1 MTFTT
6 DRYAPEFTLGK
17 RAHSVVRFLDQESD
31 DEVDYQYSVGLLKK
45 RKSISTPRTLD
56 VFNQTNSSN
65 ISITPC
71 PTPDPFK
78 KRVDTENAFIQDLPQ
93 SPASIAPS
101 VTSEVPRSDLIA
113 RERCFDYIVQSI
125 DEVWAR
131 YVDSS
136 SNAET
141 MTYYYQGNRNNDS
154 NTSRF
159 DCRDTSFDSTPE
171 DSSSCSE
178 DEGEEDVE
186 DEGYNS
192 EITTCTDDGNI
203 KNLQSLKYRLT
214 NAKNDLELNYDS
226 LELYDS
232 IEFWRRWDMIKYSAV
247 ELMEDDDD
255 DELIESVLEE
265 LETGRNFTE

>member
-1 MTFTT
+1 MAFNNERFT
-6 DRYAPEFTLGK
+6 PEFTLGK
-17 RAHSVVRFLDQESD
+17 RSQSVVRFLDQESD
-31 DEVDYQYSVGLLKK
+31 DDVEDYHYSVGLLKK
-45 RKSISTPRTLD
+45 RKSVSTPRSVE
-56 VFNQTNSSN
+56 VFNYNTNTN

-71 PTPDPFK
+71 PTPDPYK
-78 KRVDTENAFIQDLPQ
+78 KRLDNDGTSIQDLPQ

-101 VTSEVPRSDLIA
+101 VASDLPRSDFIA

-141 MTYYYQGNRNNDS
+141 MTYYYQGKKNN
-154 NTSRF
+154 TGL
-159 DCRDTSFDSTPE
+159 DCRDTSFETTSDE
-171 DSSSCSE
+171 SSCSE
-178 DEGEEDVE
+178 DEGEEVD

-192 EITTCTDDGNI
+192 EVTTCTDDVNI

-226 LELYDS
+226 PDMYDS

-255 DELIESVLEE
+255 DELIESVIEE
-265 LETGRNFTE
+265 LEAGRNFIE

>member
-1 MTFTT
+1 MAFTSGNYT
-6 DRYAPEFTLGK
+6 PEFTLGK
-17 RAHSVVRFLDQESD
+17 RSHSVVRFLDHESD
-31 DEVDYQYSVGLLKK
+31 DDSVEDYNYSVGLLKK
-45 RKSISTPRTLD
+45 RKSISAPRTVD
-56 VFNQTNSSN
+56 VFNNTSLN

-78 KRVDTENAFIQDLPQ
+78 RRIENENVAIHDIPQ
-93 SPASIAPS
+93 SPASIASS

-141 MTYYYQGNRNNDS
+141 MTYYYQGGKNNS
-154 NTSRF
+154 THSL
-159 DCRDTSFDSTPE
+159 DCSDTSFDSTTTPDE
-171 DSSSCSE
+171 SSCSE
-178 DEGEEDVE
+178 DEIE

-192 EITTCTDDGNI
+192 EVNTCTEDVDI

-226 LELYDS
+226 PELCDS
-232 IEFWRRWDMIKYSAV
+232 FEFWRRWDMIKYSAV

-255 DELIESVLEE
+255 DELIESVIEE
-265 LETGRNFTE
+265 LEEGRNFLE

>member
-6 DRYAPEFTLGK
+6 EEYTPEFTLGK
-17 RAHSVVRFLDQESD
+17 RSHSVVRFLDQESD
-31 DEVDYQYSVGLLKK
+31 DDSVEDYNYSIGLLKK
-45 RKSISTPRTLD
+45 RKSISTPRTVD
-56 VFNQTNSSN
+56 VFNYNTNSN

-78 KRVDTENAFIQDLPQ
+78 KRVDNEGVSIQDIPQ

-141 MTYYYQGNRNNDS
+141 MTYYYQGKKNN
-154 NTSRF
+154 NL
-159 DCRDTSFDSTPE
+159 DCRDTSFDSTPDE
-171 DSSSCSE
+171 SSSCSE
-178 DEGEEDVE
+178 DEGDDVD

-192 EITTCTDDGNI
+192 EVTTCTEDVDI

-226 LELYDS
+226 HELYDS

-255 DELIESVLEE
+255 DELIESVIEE
-265 LETGRNFTE
+265 LEEGRNFIE